1 MTDEL
6 DPPFVEP
13 ADPPTV
19 GESLRAAREG
29 AGLSIEDVAQQL
41 KLAPRQVQAL
51 EDDDFA
57 KLPGRTFVRGFVR
70 NYARA
75 FGLDAEDLVARLPGG
90 EPSLERPT
98 ITPSGPPIGSMP
110 APARRNWARRAIP
123 LLLVAI
129 VGAAGVYEMRRP
141 QSDAR
146 RTAPD
151 KGSSNAVAPSPAAGG
166 PTTLPNPLAS
176 DASVS
181 GAVATPPAGADPA
194 SSASSAPA
202 GAADTAPGAAA
213 PAGGTSA
220 AVLPATPP
228 LPASV
233 SPGTAANAGEPLL
246 VLSFQRSSWVQVRDR
261 NGNVLLAQNAPAGST
276 QAIAG
281 PLPLD
286 LVVGNASDVTATFRG
301 QPVDLAPFVRGNVA
315 RLSLK

>member
-6 DPPFVEP
+6 DPPFDEP
-13 ADPPTV
+13 VDPPTV
-19 GESLRAAREG
+19 GEELRAAREG
-29 AGLSIEDVAQQL
+29 SGLSIDDVAQQL
-41 KLAPRQVQAL
+41 KLAPRQVRAL
-51 EDDDFA
+51 EEDDYA

-98 ITPSGPPIGSMP
+98 ITPSGPPMGSLP
-110 APARRNWARRAIP
+110 APVRRNWARWAIP

-129 VGAAGVYEMRRP
+129 VGAAGLYEMRRP
-141 QSDAR
+141 QSDTP
-146 RTAPD
+146 RTAAPD
-151 KGSSNAVAPSPAAGG
+151 RAAPSTVVPAPSAGG
-166 PTTLPNPLAS
+166 PTVLPNPLAA
-176 DASVS
+176 DAPSAAGPAS
-181 GAVATPPAGADPA
+181 PPPAGADGTSTPA
-194 SSASSAPA
+194 TSAPEAGAGTTPASSAPA
-202 GAADTAPGAAA
+202 ATTPAP
-213 PAGGTSA
+213 
-220 AVLPATPP
+220 
-228 LPASV
+228 PAS
-233 SPGTAANAGEPLL
+233 GAAANAGEPLL
-246 VLSFQRSSWVQVRDR
+246 VLSFRRSAWVQVKDR

-301 QPVDLAPFVRGNVA
+301 QPVDLSPFVRGNVA

>member
-1 MTDEL
+1 VTDEL

-13 ADPPTV
+13 VDPPTV
-19 GESLRAAREG
+19 GEELRAAREG
-29 AGLSIEDVAQQL
+29 AGLSIDDVAQQL
-41 KLAPRQVQAL
+41 KLAPRQVRAL
-51 EDDDFA
+51 EEDDYA

-98 ITPSGPPIGSMP
+98 ITPSGPPMGSLP
-110 APARRNWARRAIP
+110 APVRRNWARWAIP

-129 VGAAGVYEMRRP
+129 VGAAGIYEFRRP
-141 QSDAR
+141 QSDTG
-146 RTAPD
+146 RTAAPD
-151 KGSSNAVAPSPAAGG
+151 KAPNSAVLPAPSAGG
-166 PTTLPNPLAS
+166 PTALPNPLAS
-176 DASVS
+176 DASSAS
-181 GAVATPPAGADPA
+181 GAASPAPAGADGASTPSTSAPDAGAGTTPA
-194 SSASSAPA
+194 SAAPSASAP
-202 GAADTAPGAAA
+202 TP
-213 PAGGTSA
+213 
-220 AVLPATPP
+220 PATG
-228 LPASV
+228 A
-233 SPGTAANAGEPLL
+233 AANAGEPLL
-246 VLSFQRSSWVQVRDR
+246 VLSFQRTAWVQVKDR

-286 LVVGNASDVTATFRG
+286 VVVGNASDVTATFRG

>member
-1 MTDEL
+1 VTDEL

-13 ADPPTV
+13 VDPPTV
-19 GESLRAAREG
+19 GEELRAAREG
-29 AGLSIEDVAQQL
+29 SGLSIDDVAQQL
-41 KLAPRQVQAL
+41 KLAPRQVRAL
-51 EDDDFA
+51 EEDDYA

-98 ITPSGPPIGSMP
+98 ITPSGPPMGSMP
-110 APARRNWARRAIP
+110 APVQRNWARWAIP

-129 VGAAGVYEMRRP
+129 VGAAGIYEMRRP
-141 QSDAR
+141 QSDTR
-146 RTAPD
+146 RSAAPD
-151 KGSSNAVAPSPAAGG
+151 KTATSPVVPAPSAGG
-166 PTTLPNPLAS
+166 PTALPNPLAS
-176 DASVS
+176 DASS
-181 GAVATPPAGADPA
+181 AAGAASPSPAGADGTSTPAAGAPDAGGGTAPA
-194 SSASSAPA
+194 STAPA
-202 GAADTAPGAAA
+202 ATAPGA
-213 PAGGTSA
+213 
-220 AVLPATPP
+220 PATG
-228 LPASV
+228 A
-233 SPGTAANAGEPLL
+233 AANAGEPLL
-246 VLSFQRSSWVQVRDR
+246 VLSFQRSAWVQVKDR

-276 QAIAG
+276 QAVAG